1 LCHLEE
7 VLEEGLPVP
16 GVVFTLASVGMV
28 GEGVIP
34 ILSAVTSPGCPADGG
49 LCPMQVQATGH
60 ILIGATGRILMQDTG
75 RIPSPMFRPMEAV
88 FTHPFRLR

>member
-1 LCHLEE
+1 MLCRLEE

-16 GVVFTLASVGMV
+16 GVVFTLALVGTV
-28 GEGVIP
+28 GEGAIP
-34 ILSAVTSPGCPADGG
+34 ILSAVTSPGYPADGG
-49 LCPMQVQATGH
+49 LCPTQDMGH